1 MQQILIACGDVD
13 LLRRIV
19 SDLPEGQFK
28 PIATKSG
35 SGIAAK
41 LASRDVRVAIVHEA
55 LSDGPG
61 AGLCSELQGLQ
72 NPPAILYLS
81 SSKPPDS
88 GPFDLALRYPVPGP
102 VLRNGIRRVVGSGA
116 GDHDLQRW
124 KAFYE
129 ELQARLEAAAEQNY
143 YEMLGVR
150 PDAPHHA
157 IVTNYDR
164 LSVRYHPDRY
174 NQLRGERWGAAI
186 YDHANE
192 LYKLLTES
200 FSVLNDRRLKKK
212 YDKALRDGRI
222 RLSHSEKNAADAGPE
237 LLESHASSA
246 QGKKF
251 LRLAQRDMAR
261 NDWAA
266 ALQNL
271 KFAASMEPDLAIIA
285 EKIAEVEAKMDS

>member
-1 MQQILIACGDVD
+1 MEQILIACGDVD
-13 LLRRIV
+13 LLRRVV

-35 SGIAAK
+35 GGIASK
-41 LASRDVRVAIVHEA
+41 IASRNVRLAIVYES

-61 AGLCSELQGLQ
+61 AGLCSQLQALDD
-72 NPPAILYLS
+72 PPPILFLTGG
-81 SSKPPDS
+81 KPPDS

-102 VLRNGIRRVVGSGA
+102 VLRNAIKRVVGA
-116 GDHDLQRW
+116 GRGEQDLQRW

-129 ELQARLEAAAEQNY
+129 ELQARLEATHEQSY
-143 YEMLGVR
+143 YGMLGVK

-157 IVTNYDR
+157 IVRNYDR

-174 NQLRGERWGAAI
+174 NQFRGERWGAAI
-186 YDHANE
+186 YEHANE
-192 LYKLLTES
+192 LYKILTEA
-200 FSVLNDRRLKKK
+200 FSVLDDRRLKKK
-212 YDKALRDGRI
+212 YDKALDEGRL
-222 RLSHSEKNAADAGPE
+222 RLSPSEKNAQDAGPE
-237 LLESHASSA
+237 LLENHARSG

-251 LRLAQRDMAR
+251 LRLAQRDIAR

-271 KFAASMEPDLAIIA
+271 QFAASMEGDVPAIA
-285 EKIAEVEAKMDS
+285 EKIAEVEAKLNS